1 MSVSVCVSMCACVL
15 KGDSFFVLDM
25 IRIFSINAPYFG
37 RWKKK
42 FEQKEE
48 HCLVV
53 GVGEGIIRS
62 RSKFKEKK
70 KRKIFE
76 EKVVAFVVFFFFLSK
91 KTKIKSTSIDTH
103 KKSENGKN
111 VPAPKCECE

>member
-1 MSVSVCVSMCACVL
+1 MSVCVSVYACVQ

-42 FEQKEE
+42 FEKEE

-53 GVGEGIIRS
+53 GVGGDYSFKVEVQRE
-62 RSKFKEKK
+62 KEK
-70 KRKIFE
+70 KIFE
-76 EKVVAFVVFFFFLSK
+76 EKVVAFVVFFFFSSK
-91 KTKIKSTSIDTH
+91 K
-103 KKSENGKN
+103 
-111 VPAPKCECE
+111 PK